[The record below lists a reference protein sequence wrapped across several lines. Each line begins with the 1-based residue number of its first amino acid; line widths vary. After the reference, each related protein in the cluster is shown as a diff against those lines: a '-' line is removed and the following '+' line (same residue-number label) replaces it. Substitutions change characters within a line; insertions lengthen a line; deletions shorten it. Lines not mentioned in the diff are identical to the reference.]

1 MYIAIAGNISTGKTS
16 LTRILSQRLGF
27 KALYESAGE
36 NPYLSDF
43 YRDMSTYSLQSQI
56 FFLSRKLAQREA
68 LLSGQD
74 IIQDRTLYEDGIF
87 ARALFGAGF
96 MSPRDYQTYRELFE
110 SVIQILPHPDRLIYI
125 KASVTTIFE
134 RIKVRNEFGEEL
146 VPLEYLNRLYSLYEE
161 WISGYN
167 LSPVTMTSGDDL
179 DWASDSQLL
188 ESLIDRLKL

>member
-1 MYIAIAGNISTGKTS
+1 MYIAIAGNISTGKTT

-27 KALYESAGE
+27 KALCESAGE

-43 YRDMSTYSLQSQI
+43 YRDMGTYSFQSQI
-56 FFLSRKLAQREA
+56 FFLSRRLAQREA

-74 IIQDRTLYEDGIF
+74 IIQDRTVYEDAIF
-87 ARALFGAGF
+87 ARALFDAGF

-110 SVIQILPHPDRLIYI
+110 SVIEILPHPDRLIYI

-134 RIKVRNEFGEEL
+134 RAKVRGNFDEGQAT
-146 VPLEYLNRLYSLYEE
+146 LEYLDSLNLLYEE

-167 LSPVTMTSGDDL
+167 LSPVTTTSGDDL
-179 DWASDSQLL
+179 DWGSDSQLL